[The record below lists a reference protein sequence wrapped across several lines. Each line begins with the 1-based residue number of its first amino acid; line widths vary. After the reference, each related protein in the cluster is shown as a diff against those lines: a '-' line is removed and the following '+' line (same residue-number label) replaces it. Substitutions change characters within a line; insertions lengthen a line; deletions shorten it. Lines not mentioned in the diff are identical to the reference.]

1 MAFAIHQHESA
12 VGIHVSP
19 HSEPFSHL
27 PPHLVL
33 HLDLQSNLSLFL
45 YMVLKNIFNQW
56 NRLKHRTFFLW
67 FSLLEVI
74 LIISF
79 ISSLSIPCIPLF
91 FHS

>member
-1 MAFAIHQHESA
+1 MLYSIVMAFATHQPESA
-12 VGIHVSP
+12 VGVYVSP

-56 NRLKHRTFFLW
+56 NRLKHRTFFYNSVYW
-67 FSLLEVI
+67 K
-74 LIISF
+74 SF
-79 ISSLSIPCIPLF
+79 
-91 FHS
+91 